1 MSMKVFGYTAIVPG
15 KVIDALGDAAH
26 IRQARVLGAF
36 KSRAAF
42 VRALIAQGVEHGS
55 EGSVGRLVSN
65 YGGESGPRED
75 EDIEPGVIYV
85 ESINQGGTGRVLLRW
100 DEVLP

>member
-1 MSMKVFGYTAIVPG
+1 MSAKAFGYTTIVPP
-15 KVIDALGDAAH
+15 KVTAALGDASH

-55 EGSVGRLVSN
+55 ESSVGRLVSN

-75 EDIEPGVIYV
+75 IEPGVIYV
-85 ESINQGGTGRVLLRW
+85 ESINQGGRERVAHRW
-100 DEVLP
+100 DEVSA